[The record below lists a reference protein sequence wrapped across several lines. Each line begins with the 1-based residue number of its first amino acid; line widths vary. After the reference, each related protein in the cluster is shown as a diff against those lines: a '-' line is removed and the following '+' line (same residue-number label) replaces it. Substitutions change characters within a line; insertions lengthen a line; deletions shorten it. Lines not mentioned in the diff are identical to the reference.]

1 MARRRVNKKP
11 RKSNVLLSLESVL
24 FCHYSSSFFFFFFF
38 LFFFAMRLFVPCLQ
52 NVVMAMHRR
61 VLERVSLTTYF

>member
-1 MARRRVNKKP
+1 MARRRVNKEP

-24 FCHYSSSFFFFFFF
+24 SCHYSSS
-38 LFFFAMRLFVPCLQ
+38 FFAMRLFVPCLQ